1 VWCSCNTAAR
11 LKRREVEVELGKH
24 GQQKVLDRIER
35 RLPKVGT
42 QRAGSASRLGRL
54 LANRLPQCERVEA

>member
-1 VWCSCNTAAR
+1 
-11 LKRREVEVELGKH
+11 VEVELGQH

-42 QRAGSASRLGRL
+42 QRAGSTSRLGRL